1 MKIYLLYECY
11 FANKGIH
18 TKRYLTKIFTDEAK
32 AIKYKEELQEY
43 DEWRELEERE
53 TE

>member
-1 MKIYLLYECY
+1 MKVYLCYECY
-11 FANKGIH
+11 FTTKG
-18 TKRYLTKIFTDEAK
+18 TKRYLNKIFTDEAK
-32 AIKYKEELQEY
+32 AIEYQYELQEY